1 MKANE
6 TSPDLNALLRRLPQ
20 VEQVLAAPELA
31 ETLASWRRDIVKA
44 AVQAEIARERSE
56 ISGGLV
62 NGSYEVPDAAAIA
75 QLVAIYMASYDDIVF
90 RRVVNAT
97 GVVLHTNLGRAV
109 ISTAAQEALRE
120 IAGGYCNL
128 EVDLATGLR
137 SRRDA
142 PLEPRLRT
150 LTDASA
156 ATVVNN
162 CAAAVFLTLNAL
174 ANGHEV
180 ITSRGE
186 LVEIGGSFRVPDIVR
201 ASGCMLVE
209 VGSTNRTRLRDYAAA
224 INGNTTLILKTH
236 RSNFTV
242 SGFTEEA
249 SLEELAALG
258 REHNIPV
265 VFDLGSGYLE
275 ARGEQ
280 FSEPEIRAAVASGVT
295 LTLFSGDKLL
305 GGPQAGIILGAGELG
320 AALVKRLREHP
331 LWRALRI
338 DKFTA
343 TALGATLR
351 DHMRGA
357 PGSPCHPANVLEL
370 SKHTSAYADALASA
384 LGAAR
389 PDWKFEVIEA
399 PGSWG
404 GGSQP
409 DEVVPSH
416 AVVVEV
422 PGISADQLDQRLRTG
437 TPAVMG
443 YKLSG
448 RFALNVLT
456 LLEDDVERIQAA
468 MAAL

>member
-1 MKANE
+1 L
-6 TSPDLNALLRRLPQ
+6 SPNSTELNTLLRRLPQ

-31 ETLASWRRDIVKA
+31 DTLASWRRDIVKS
-44 AVQAEIARERSE
+44 AVQSELARERAE
-56 ISGGLV
+56 LTGGLIEDV
-62 NGSYEVPDAAAIA
+62 GDVPNAAAIA
-75 QLVAIYMASYDDIVF
+75 HLVAAYMHSYEAIVF

-109 ISTAAQEALRE
+109 LSPAAQEVLRE
-120 IAGGYCNL
+120 IASGYCNL
-128 EVDLATGLR
+128 EVDLDTGQR
-137 SRRDA
+137 SRRDG
-142 PLEPRLRT
+142 PHEPRLRT
-150 LTDASA
+150 LTGASA

-174 ANGHEV
+174 ANGREV
-180 ITSRGE
+180 VTSRGE

-201 ASGCMLVE
+201 ASGCTLVE
-209 VGSTNRTRLRDYAAA
+209 VGSTNRTRVADYAAA
-224 INGNTTLILKTH
+224 INGNTALILKTH

-249 SLEELAALG
+249 TLEDLAQLG
-258 REHNIPV
+258 QERGIPV
-265 VFDLGSGYLE
+265 VYDLGSGYLAAE
-275 ARGEQ
+275 GTP
-280 FSEPEIRAAVASGVT
+280 FNEPEIRDAVASGAT

-305 GGPQAGIILGAGELG
+305 GGPQAGIILGAGDHG

-343 TALGATLR
+343 ATLAATLR

-357 PGSPCHPANVLEL
+357 PGSPCHPANVLAR
-370 SKHTSAYADALASA
+370 SQQTSAYADVLVTAINAVKP
-384 LGAAR
+384 G
-389 PDWKFEVIEA
+389 WKLEVIVA

-409 DEVVPSH
+409 DEVLPSH
-416 AVVVEV
+416 AVVIEA
-422 PGISADQLDQRLRTG
+422 PGISADLLDQKLRTG
-437 TPAVMG
+437 APAVMG

-448 RFALNVLT
+448 RYALNVLT
-456 LLEDDVERIQAA
+456 LLDGDAERIV
-468 MAAL
+468 AALQNLNG